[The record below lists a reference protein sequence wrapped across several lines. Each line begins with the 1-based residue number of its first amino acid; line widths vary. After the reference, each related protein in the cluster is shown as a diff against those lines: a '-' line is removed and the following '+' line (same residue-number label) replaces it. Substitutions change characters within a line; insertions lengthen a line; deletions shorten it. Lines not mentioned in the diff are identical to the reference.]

1 MYVQGS
7 GGNLLSRTLSMSENT
22 IPCCPVELASS
33 QHELT
38 ATAEQRLT
46 WYNNWNSHNWTES
59 EQAVGIWYH
68 SGLNSFVNYER
79 SSLKLIDQFHPADFA
94 HANNANTLWTK
105 TSPWSNIIFI
115 KWREES
121 SLAQLK
127 LLADKKRPDLSH
139 VAQMERIELSTY
151 AELLK
156 EFSQHSSIY
165 WEDMLQL
172 DSYLSEV
179 TVLAE
184 RLGLTLNYKLV
195 ELLYNNWQQQTM
207 EILNA

>member
-1 MYVQGS
+1 M
-7 GGNLLSRTLSMSENT
+7 
-22 IPCCPVELASS
+22 VE
-33 QHELT
+33 
-38 ATAEQRLT
+38 
-46 WYNNWNSHNWTES
+46 YN
-59 EQAVGIWYH
+59 
-68 SGLNSFVNYER
+68 
-79 SSLKLIDQFHPADFA
+79 
-94 HANNANTLWTK
+94 
-105 TSPWSNIIFI
+105 FI